1 LTNNEKKAAILQVF
15 EKKSDVEPPK
25 EKPKVIKYASPLQSA
40 RAQEFGDQVRILG
53 PVSDN

>member
-1 LTNNEKKAAILQVF
+1 MTDNEKKAAILQVF

-25 EKPKVIKYASPLQSA
+25 EKPRVIKYASPLQSA

-53 PVSDN
+53 PVSDG